1 MAHPPNSFAAALA
14 LLAMAGAAGAQSSAT
29 SGSSSTSTSVSA
41 TATGSAGGSTSTS
54 VSATATGSAGGSAQ
68 AAALQCGGVG
78 QDDQERIKAAAA
90 KHGLLL
96 TFASASGAYLA
107 DVDVRISRGNAVI
120 VEARCP
126 GPLMLVDLKPAGSY
140 EIRAASQGREQ
151 RKTVTVGSRPAQLTF
166 TWPDS

>member
-1 MAHPPNSFAAALA
+1 MTPPPPTFAAAVA
-14 LLAMAGAAGAQSSAT
+14 LLAVAGTAGAQSSAT
-29 SGSSSTSTSVSA
+29 PRSSSTSGSVSA
-41 TATGSAGGSTSTS
+41 TATGST
-54 VSATATGSAGGSAQ
+54 GGSAQ

-78 QDDQERIKAAAA
+78 QDDQDRIKAAAA

-107 DVDVRISRGNAVI
+107 DVDVRITRGDAV
-120 VEARCP
+120 VVQGRCA

-140 EIRAASQGREQ
+140 EIRAVSQGREQ
-151 RKTVTVGSRPAQLTF
+151 RKTVTVGARPAQLTF